1 MEMRS
6 VINWIVMAAIFFAVI
21 GCEKPKEKIV
31 LKTVRDVVVDATSDP
46 TLKANAVFFNPNKVK
61 GKLKNIDVEIFLNG
75 KKAANVKQ
83 DFNTVIP
90 ANSEFTV
97 PLVVN
102 LNIKEL
108 GFMDT
113 LLGMVGGKKYEV
125 RYEGSI
131 KLNYRGVPIKVPVK
145 YKDDIRL
152 RF

>member
-1 MEMRS
+1 M
-6 VINWIVMAAIFFAVI
+6 IKWLCGAAIFLTVLS
-21 GCEKPKEKIV
+21 CEKPKEKIV
-31 LKTVRDVVVDATSDP
+31 LKNVRDVVVDATSDP
-46 TLKANAVFFNPNKVK
+46 TLKANAIFFNPNNIK
-61 GKLKNIDVEIFLNG
+61 GRLKNIDVEIFLNG

-113 LLGMVGGKKYEV
+113 ILGMVGGKKYEV

-131 KLNYRGVPIKVPVK
+131 KLNYRGIPVKVPVN

-152 RF
+152 KF

>member
-1 MEMRS
+1 MKK
-6 VINWIVMAAIFFAVI
+6 IKWLFFTAAFICVLA
-21 GCEKPKEKIV
+21 CEGPKEKIE
-31 LKTVRDVVVDATSDP
+31 LKNIRDVVVDATSDP
-46 TLKANAVFFNPNKVK
+46 TLKANAIFFNPNNVR
-61 GKLKNIDVEIFLNG
+61 GKLKKIDVEIFVNG

-97 PLVVN
+97 PLIVN
-102 LNIKEL
+102 LNMKEL

-113 LLGMVGGKKYEV
+113 VLGMVGGKKFEV

-131 KLNYRGVPIKVPVK
+131 KLNYRGIPVRVPVK
-145 YKDDIRL
+145 YKDDVKL

>member
-1 MEMRS
+1 M
-6 VINWIVMAAIFFAVI
+6 IKWLCGAAIFLSVL
-21 GCEKPKEKIV
+21 GCEKPKEQIV
-31 LKTVRDVVVDATSDP
+31 LKNVRDVVVDATSDP
-46 TLKANAVFFNPNKVK
+46 TLKANAIFFNPNNIK

-113 LLGMVGGKKYEV
+113 ILGMVGGKKYEV

-131 KLNYRGVPIKVPVK
+131 KLNYRGIPVKVPVK

-152 RF
+152 KF

>member
-1 MEMRS
+1 MKNFPKWL
-6 VINWIVMAAIFFAVI
+6 VAVLLVFVLLS
-21 GCEKPKEKIV
+21 CERPTEKIQ
-31 LKTVRDVVVDATSDP
+31 LKTIRDVVVDAAKDP
-46 TLKANAVFFNPNKVK
+46 TLKANAVFFNPNNMK
-61 GKLKNIDVEIFLNG
+61 GKLKNIDVEIFING
-75 KKAANVKQ
+75 KKTANVKQ
-83 DFNTVIP
+83 SYNMMIP

-102 LNIKEL
+102 LNMKEL

-131 KLNYRGVPIKVPVK
+131 KLNYRGIPVKVPVK
-145 YKDDIRL
+145 YKDDIKL

>member
-1 MEMRS
+1 MKAFRY
-6 VINWIVMAAIFFAVI
+6 VVMACMII
-21 GCEKPKEKIV
+21 LGLSSCERPREKIQ
-31 LKTVRDVVVDATSDP
+31 LKNIRDVVVDATSDP
-46 TLKANAVFFNPNKVK
+46 TLKANAVFFNPNNVK
-61 GKLKNIDVEIFLNG
+61 GKLKGIDVEIFLNG
-75 KKAANVKQ
+75 KKAANVRQ
-83 DFNTVIP
+83 DYDMKIP
-90 ANSEFTV
+90 ANAEFTV

-131 KLNYRGVPIKVPVK
+131 KLKYKGLPIKVPVK
-145 YKDDIRL
+145 YRDEVKL